1 MNIEELMHTLVTE
14 GPIPA
19 KDIAKAVG
27 KPYSSLM
34 RELNPN
40 DGAAKLGANTF
51 LHILEVTGD
60 TKPLQE
66 IAAHFG
72 LTFIPSAEPG
82 KQETRHET
90 HDSL

>member
-34 RELNPN
+34 REL
-40 DGAAKLGANTF
+40 
-51 LHILEVTGD
+51 
-60 TKPLQE
+60 
-66 IAAHFG
+66 
-72 LTFIPSAEPG
+72 EP
-82 KQETRHET
+82 E
-90 HDSL
+90 

>member
-34 RELNPN
+34 RQLNPA
-40 DGAAKLGANTF
+40 DTGAKLGVNTF
-51 LHILEVTGD
+51 ISILEATG
-60 TKPLQE
+60 TTRPLEE

-72 LTFIPSAEPG
+72 MTLTPQQMAP
-82 KQETRHET
+82 KT
-90 HDSL
+90 D

>member
-40 DGAAKLGANTF
+40 DGANTF

-72 LTFIPSAEPG
+72 LTLIPSAEPG